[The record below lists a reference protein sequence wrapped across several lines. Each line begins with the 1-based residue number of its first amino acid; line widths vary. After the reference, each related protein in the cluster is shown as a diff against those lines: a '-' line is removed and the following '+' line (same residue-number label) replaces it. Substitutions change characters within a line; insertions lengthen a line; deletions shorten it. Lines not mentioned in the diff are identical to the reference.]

1 MLPAMEKLVYLLW
14 KRTADAN
21 NDVLRDRLIAEVPHA
36 LAALG
41 ASQVKLSI
49 SDGDVASGAALHLGA
64 RKPDA
69 LLSFWL
75 ECIQDRGPA
84 EALVAA
90 SAGRHAGYL
99 VVESQALR
107 LVTDPAK
114 RGTRTGGFSLVGC
127 IEPRPGLSHAEF
139 IERWETI
146 HRDVAIQTQ
155 STFSYVRNEVV
166 RPVTKG
172 APPWQ
177 GIIEE
182 GFPSEA
188 LSNPQAFY
196 DAVGDEPKY
205 RENLRRMIESCD
217 AFLSL
222 EKVDSHPM
230 SEYRFF

>member
-1 MLPAMEKLVYLLW
+1 MLRVMEKLVYLLW
-14 KRTADAN
+14 KRGTDAT
-21 NDVLRDRLIAEVPHA
+21 NDSFRDRLLQDLPQPLSDH
-36 LAALG
+36 G
-41 ASQVKLSI
+41 ASRVKVCV
-49 SDGDVASGAALHLGA
+49 SDSDVAAGEALHLGA
-64 RKPDA
+64 HAPDA
-69 LLSFWL
+69 LLTFWI
-75 ECIQDRGPA
+75 ECVHDRGPA
-84 EALVAA
+84 EA
-90 SAGRHAGYL
+90 SIDGIAGKHAGYL

-107 LVTDPAK
+107 LETDPGARGK
-114 RGTRTGGFSLVGC
+114 RTRGFSLIGC
-127 IEPRPGLSHAEF
+127 IEPKPGISHACFLE
-139 IERWETI
+139 IWETI
-146 HRDVAIQTQ
+146 HRDVAIRTQ
-155 STFSYVRNEVV
+155 STFSYIRNEVV
-166 RPVTKG
+166 RPVTPG

-222 EKVDSHPM
+222 KNVDSHPM

>member
-1 MLPAMEKLVYLLW
+1 MLRAMEKLVYLLW
-14 KRTADAN
+14 KRPGDSN
-21 NDVLRDRLIAEVPHA
+21 NDVFRDRLLQSLPAPLARHGAAQLKIAVSDSDV
-36 LAALG
+36 AAG
-41 ASQVKLSI
+41 AS
-49 SDGDVASGAALHLGA
+49 LHLGA
-64 RKPDA
+64 HAPDA
-69 LLSFWL
+69 LVTFWL
-75 ECIQDRGPA
+75 ECIQDRAPA

-90 SAGRHAGYL
+90 NAGRHAGYL

-107 LVTDPAK
+107 LVTDPAQ
-114 RGTRTGGFSLVGC
+114 RGTRTRGFSLVGC
-127 IEPRPGLSHAEF
+127 IEPRAGLSHAAF
-139 IERWETI
+139 IERWETV

-166 RPVTKG
+166 RPVTKD

-177 GIIEE
+177 GVIEE

-196 DAVGDEPKY
+196 DAVGNEPKY

-222 EKVDSHPM
+222 SDVDSHPM

>member
-1 MLPAMEKLVYLLW
+1 MLPDMEKLVYLLW
-14 KRTADAN
+14 RPERDPN
-21 NDVLRDRLIAEVPHA
+21 NDVFRDRLIHA
-36 LAALG
+36 LPASLARHG
-41 ASQVKLSI
+41 ADEIKLCV
-49 SDGDVASGAALHLGA
+49 SDGDVAAGAALHLGA
-64 RKPDA
+64 EAPDA
-69 LLSFWL
+69 LLTFWL

-84 EALVAA
+84 EALVAENA
-90 SAGRHAGYL
+90 RRIAGYL

-107 LVTDPAK
+107 LATDPAK
-114 RGTRTGGFSLVGC
+114 RGTRTPGFSLVGC
-127 IEPRPGLSHAEF
+127 IEPRAGLSHAEF
-139 IERWETI
+139 IERWETV
-146 HRDVAIQTQ
+146 HRDVAIATQ

-182 GFPSEA
+182 GFPIEA

-205 RENLRRMIESCD
+205 RENLRRMMESCG

-222 EKVDSHPM
+222 RDVDSHPM